1 MRVNYIITIGYFL
14 LIITISQAQINR
26 GDLYGAY
33 NVTYK
38 EANQIDKPK
47 NPLQIERIIFNEFQS
62 KCLVL
67 RPFQRVIIVDNS
79 PINDLGLNIENPT
92 IYGKFKIIEDT
103 LVIKS
108 KYSIQHFYKSAPK
121 RRIKQKF
128 EKVHYFKIISNGKL
142 EINEYFFWEKVDS
155 NPKNY

>member
-1 MRVNYIITIGYFL
+1 MRVYFFITTILFL
-14 LIITISQAQINR
+14 FVTTLTKAQVNR
-26 GDLYGAY
+26 YQLYGEY
-33 NVTYK
+33 GVQFSK
-38 EANQIDKPK
+38 VQQIEKPK
-47 NPLQIERIIFNEFQS
+47 NPLQLEKIIFNEFQS
-62 KCLVL
+62 KSLVL
-67 RPFQRVIIVDNS
+67 KPLNRVIIVDYS

-121 RRIKQKF
+121 RRVKQKF